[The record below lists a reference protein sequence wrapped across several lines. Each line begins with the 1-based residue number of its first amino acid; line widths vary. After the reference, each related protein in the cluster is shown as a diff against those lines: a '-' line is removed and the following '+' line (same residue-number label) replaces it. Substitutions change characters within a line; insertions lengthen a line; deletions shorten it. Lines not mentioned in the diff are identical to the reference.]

1 MGLDP
6 EWRHGEQLLS
16 GAVTLRGGLGAGSGG
31 GTGVHR

>member
-6 EWRHGEQLLS
+6 ECRHGKQLLS
-16 GAVTLRGGLGAGSGG
+16 GAVTLRGGLRAGSGG

>member
-6 EWRHGEQLLS
+6 EWRHGGQLLS

-31 GTGVHR
+31 GIGLQR